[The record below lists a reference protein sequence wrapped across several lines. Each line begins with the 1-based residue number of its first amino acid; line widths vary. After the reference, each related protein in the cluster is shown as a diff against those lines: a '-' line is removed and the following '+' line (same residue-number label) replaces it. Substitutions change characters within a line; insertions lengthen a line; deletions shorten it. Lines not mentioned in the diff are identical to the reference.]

1 MLAFRARKSPRQR
14 ETETGGSRMAMQDDP
29 LPAAKLRTM
38 QILAA
43 ALLMGVMIFLFV
55 VLYMVLVQNQ
65 GQPLGPPQDLPIVS
79 LIAAVILVLNA
90 PLVFVMPQI
99 LTQSSVKQIAAGTWK
114 APQGVSGASFNTD
127 ADKLL
132 AVKQRTLLISLALIE
147 GAAFCALIGFLLE
160 GQYLALGVV
169 GLAVVL
175 MLALFPTE
183 GRVRSWLDQ
192 QLQRVADL
200 RAERSGTAS

>member
-1 MLAFRARKSPRQR
+1 
-14 ETETGGSRMAMQDDP
+14 MAMQDDP

-38 QILAA
+38 QIIAA
-43 ALLMGVMIFLFV
+43 ALLMGVLVFLFV

-65 GQPLGPPQDLPIVS
+65 GQPLGPPQDLPLVS

-114 APQGVSGASFNTD
+114 PPQGVSGAGFDTD
-127 ADKLL
+127 TDKLL
-132 AVKQRTLLISLALIE
+132 AVKQRTMLISLALIE

-169 GLAVVL
+169 GLAVIL
-175 MLALFPTE
+175 MLALFPSE
-183 GRVRSWLDQ
+183 GRVRAWLDQ

-200 RAERSGTAS
+200 RAEQSGTAS